1 MPYYPHIGSDA
12 AQPNGTTGDV
22 AIATDSMK
30 LRLNVSGTWYEAG
43 QSVGMLT
50 LGGTVAKHELL
61 GYSSGWVRAAK
72 TVGGVIPAQY
82 IALKAGVSG
91 DVIPVAKRAVVSGS
105 FTADAEQYLGTAGAI
120 TATRSTTGGDL
131 RQRVGRAISTSQAAL
146 EIRGFREV
154 QITMQLMDTEG
165 ASGSA
170 FDSRVILDT
179 DGPRGVTT
187 NAQNEEAIWQFILP
201 DNYVSLVRAEYLSAQ
216 EGAGSPTYTFTVNSQ
231 IAGAA
236 GWDTVTADSSE
247 TAKAIGANSG
257 TDPIDTYEFSAALNA
272 TNILRCGA
280 FVFVT
285 VKQDDA
291 GTVEVIHLG
300 GRLVILVAD

>member
-61 GYSSGWVRAAK
+61 GYSSGWVRAAN
-72 TVGGVIPAQY
+72 TAGSIIAAQY

-120 TATRSTTGGDL
+120 TATRPTTDASL
-131 RQRVGRAISTSQAAL
+131 RQRVGRAISTSQASL

-154 QITMQLMDTEG
+154 AVPL
-165 ASGSA
+165 
-170 FDSRVILDT
+170 
-179 DGPRGVTT
+179 VTT
-187 NAQNEEAIWQFILP
+187 GATSAYALLDSGNFGGPTLDANTETLTLFGIIPENA
-201 DNYVSLVRAEYLSAQ
+201 VSLVIAKLHLAAEAY
-216 EGAGSPTYTFTVNSQ
+216 AGTPTMDITVGSSVDGVQ
-231 IAGAA
+231 HDA
-236 GWDTVTADSSE
+236 VTADATLTNKSR
-247 TAKAIGANSG
+247 AGGAAA
-257 TDPIDTYEFSAALNA
+257 DEYEVLDITLGFDA
-272 TNILRCGA
+272 TNIFRPGA
-280 FVFVT
+280 GIGVKCTQDDGGTDISFVFG
-285 VKQDDA
+285 
-291 GTVEVIHLG
+291 GTLI
-300 GRLVILVAD
+300 ILVAD